1 MSVIDSFNHN
11 ELGFKISNSQ
21 KGVPL
26 LQQNPSKQYIDNT
39 CACTMVSAL
48 RVVQNSQIGRVHMV
62 LEMDMHGFMCN
73 SQPPCGHNQETA
85 LNGE

>member
-48 RVVQNSQIGRVHMV
+48 RVVQNS
-62 LEMDMHGFMCN
+62 
-73 SQPPCGHNQETA
+73 
-85 LNGE
+85 

>member
-1 MSVIDSFNHN
+1 MPVIDSFNHN

-21 KGVPL
+21 KGAPL

-48 RVVQNSQIGRVHMV
+48 YELSRTLRMAELI
-62 LEMDMHGFMCN
+62 
-73 SQPPCGHNQETA
+73 
-85 LNGE
+85 